1 MFIRF
6 TIFSIRV
13 LLLTNSVYKPEVL
26 IADAAAAITNGFC
39 HAFGYDASAVVLEF
53 VRIMCWAH
61 VNINL
66 DKKVKSVND
75 AAFRKF

>member
-1 MFIRF
+1 MLFVNHFEFIF
-6 TIFSIRV
+6 HSIAKGV
-13 LLLTNSVYKPEVL
+13 LLLTNTVYKPEIL

-39 HAFGYDASAVVLEF
+39 KAYGHDSKAAIREF

-66 DKKVKSVND
+66 DKKV
-75 AAFRKF
+75 RP